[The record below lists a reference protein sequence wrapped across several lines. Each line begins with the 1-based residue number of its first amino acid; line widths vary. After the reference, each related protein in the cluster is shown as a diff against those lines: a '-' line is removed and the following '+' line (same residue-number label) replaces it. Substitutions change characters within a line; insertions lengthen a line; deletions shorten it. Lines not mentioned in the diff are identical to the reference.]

1 MSEPTLLETIGV
13 NLAAFFTTLLQSVFG
28 PSLAEPVLGQATWG
42 DLLAS
47 VILIV
52 IILVLA
58 IILRALL
65 NWLEHRNRRE
75 EPHGGWRRQSVI
87 AVGKPLIALLWL
99 HGIYAALLPVLDKT
113 QSSEEAAFHAA
124 IERLLDVGVFATVI
138 WLFYRF
144 THVLNLQLISWTK
157 RSKTKADDLLIPAV
171 MRTLRVALPIL
182 AVILALPILGLP
194 ADYDYVVSK
203 LSSLA
208 LIAVV
213 AWVLFQFVRT
223 GESFL
228 LATHD
233 TKVTDNLEARKIHTQ
248 VKVLSKTIYFIIT
261 IFTIAS
267 MLMVFE
273 EVRRFGT
280 NILASAG
287 VVGIILGF
295 AAQRTIANLF
305 AGFQLAMAQPIRL
318 DDVLVVEGEW
328 GRVEEITLTYV
339 VVRIWDQRRLILPIS
354 YFIEKPFQNW
364 TRTSSEIMGSVFFYA
379 DYTVPI
385 EAIRAEAKRLI
396 ENHPNW
402 DKKFWNVQITE
413 ATDRALQIRV
423 LMTTA
428 DSGKGWNMRCDV
440 REGLISFIQKN
451 YPGSLPKVRAELEG
465 SERCNP
471 VLEGVK

>member
-13 NLAAFFTTLLQSVFG
+13 NLAAFFTTILRAVFG
-28 PSLAEPVLGQATWG
+28 SSLAEPVLGQATLG

-47 VILIV
+47 VILIL
-52 IILVLA
+52 LVMIVA
-58 IILRALL
+58 VVLRAVL
-65 NWLEHRNRRE
+65 NWLERRNKRE
-75 EPHGGWRRQSVI
+75 EPEGGWRHQTVV

-99 HGIYAALLPVLDKT
+99 HGLYAALLPVVDKV
-113 QSSEEAAFHAA
+113 QSAEETVLRMI

-144 THVLNLQLISWTK
+144 TYVLNLQLVGWAK
-157 RSKTKADDLLIPAV
+157 KSKAKSDDLLIPAL

-208 LIAVV
+208 LIGIV

-223 GESFL
+223 GESIL

-233 TKVTDNLEARKIHTQ
+233 TQATDNLEARKIHTQ

-261 IFTIAS
+261 IFTLAS

-385 EAIRAEAKRLI
+385 EAIRGEAKRLV
-396 ENHPNW
+396 ESNPNW
-402 DKKFWNVQITE
+402 DKKFWNVQVTE

-451 YPGSLPKVRAELEG
+451 YPGSLPKVRAELEQP
-465 SERCNP
+465 EK
-471 VLEGVK
+471 VEALLES

>member
-1 MSEPTLLETIGV
+1 MI
-13 NLAAFFTTLLQSVFG
+13 
-28 PSLAEPVLGQATWG
+28 
-42 DLLAS
+42 
-47 VILIV
+47 
-52 IILVLA
+52 
-58 IILRALL
+58 
-65 NWLEHRNRRE
+65 
-75 EPHGGWRRQSVI
+75 
-87 AVGKPLIALLWL
+87 
-99 HGIYAALLPVLDKT
+99 
-113 QSSEEAAFHAA
+113 

-144 THVLNLQLISWTK
+144 TYVLNLQLVGWAK
-157 RSKTKADDLLIPAV
+157 KSKAKSDDLLIPAL

-208 LIAVV
+208 LIGIV

-223 GESFL
+223 GESIL

-233 TKVTDNLEARKIHTQ
+233 TQATDNLEARKIHTQ

-261 IFTIAS
+261 IFTLAS

-295 AAQRTIANLF
+295 AAQRTIANLV

-385 EAIRAEAKRLI
+385 EAIRAEAKRLV
-396 ENHPNW
+396 ESNPNW
-402 DKKFWNVQITE
+402 DKKFWNVQVTE

-451 YPGSLPKVRAELEG
+451 YPGSLPKVRAELEQP
-465 SERCNP
+465 EKWRRCW
-471 VLEGVK
+471 KW